1 MKGFQGQGQG
11 QVMQQPWID
20 CGIVLLSN
28 FTLEQFVEISKAL
41 KKIEDMYTHPHP
53 QRQASASHNTV
64 TSQNKET
71 QAPTMVMELTSQ
83 PSHIN
88 GSTQIGNITV
98 VQFTTTIG
106 HSMDHVIEALKET
119 FSNTEAEEDS
129 KATVVEPQ

>member
-1 MKGFQGQGQG
+1 M
-11 QVMQQPWID
+11 
-20 CGIVLLSN
+20 
-28 FTLEQFVEISKAL
+28 EISKAL
-41 KKIEDMYTHPHP
+41 KKIEDKYAHPHP

-71 QAPTMVMELTSQ
+71 QAPTMMMELTSQ
-83 PSHIN
+83 PSHIT

-98 VQFTTTIG
+98 DPFTTSMG

-119 FSNTEAEEDS
+119 FSNTEATEDS

>member
-1 MKGFQGQGQG
+1 ML
-11 QVMQQPWID
+11 P
-20 CGIVLLSN
+20 LN

-41 KKIEDMYTHPHP
+41 KKIEDKYAHPHP
-53 QRQASASHNTV
+53 QRQASASHNTI

-71 QAPTMVMELTSQ
+71 QAPTMTTELTSQ

-98 VQFTTTIG
+98 DQFTTSMG
-106 HSMDHVIEALKET
+106 HSMDHITEALTET
-119 FSNTEAEEDS
+119 FSNTEAKEDS